1 MGDLASLDESVA
13 LEKAETLSLED
24 TADESEERWALV
36 SELHR
41 RGTPTVYEAAT
52 RWCASPRVPLRCLGA
67 TVLGQLGFADGYP
80 FAERST
86 VTLIDLLA
94 DPDPAVID
102 SALVAL
108 GHLKTGD
115 VHAVCALAVH
125 AAPRVRHSVAFC
137 LGGRNDDL
145 AMQTLQRLSRDEDAG
160 VRDWATFGLGT
171 LSAVDTPA
179 LRDALVERLHD
190 SHANVRGE
198 AIRGLAYRK
207 DKRAAHAI
215 IDELARRDG
224 SELAIEAAGEM
235 PQSEFVPFLEAM
247 LAADPDAEHVRLALD
262 VCRASEDSSRR

>member
-13 LEKAETLSLED
+13 LEQAETLSLDD
-24 TADESEERWALV
+24 TADGSEERWALV

-67 TVLGQLGFADGYP
+67 NVLGQLGFADGYP

-86 VTLIDLLA
+86 ATLIDLLA

-115 VHAVCALAVH
+115 VHEVCALAVH

-137 LGGRNDDL
+137 LGGRNDGL
-145 AMQTLQRLSRDEDAG
+145 AVKTLERLCRDEDAG
-160 VRDWATFGLGT
+160 VRDWATFGLGV
-171 LSAVDTPA
+171 LSNVDTPE
-179 LRDALVERLHD
+179 LRQTLVERLHD
-190 SHANVRGE
+190 SDPNVRGE
-198 AIRGLAYRK
+198 AMRGLARRQ
-207 DKRAAHAI
+207 DMRAAPAI
-215 IDELARRDG
+215 IDELARQDG
-224 SELAIEAAGEM
+224 SELAIEAVGEM
-235 PQSEFVPFLEAM
+235 PQREFVPLLEAL
-247 LAADPDAEHVRLALD
+247 LASNPDAEHVRLALD
-262 VCRASEDSSRR
+262 ECRRVKG